1 MKNVVK
7 IIIATVGIALI
18 FTACQKEGP
27 LPLYKAGKG
36 SVELTG
42 SATTVAAV
50 MADSSK
56 TALTLNWT
64 WPNYATDS
72 VNQKFIVQ
80 IAPAGKEFDKPVT
93 KVLKGKQSAS
103 FTASELNSIVF
114 GFGEIKAPFS
124 LDMRVISSYA
134 NNNEQYVSNTVN
146 VVVTPYVI
154 PVNMTL
160 NPTGPLTLTF
170 ENAASNAV
178 TFNWNHTAF
187 GNLPLN
193 YAIQIDKAGGDFKTP
208 VVKAY
213 GTALTG
219 GITGTDLNRAATSVG
234 IAANTTGDL
243 AIRVIVYQG
252 DKFANPV
259 YSNVTTLKVTTYLDV
274 VKFWVVGA
282 YNGWDNSDK
291 ALTLLNTPATG
302 ANAEGYV
309 YFAAAGDF
317 KLVTNHSWDDAHTFG
332 DDGSKSGKLS
342 NVKGGN
348 NITIPAAGYY
358 LIKANPL
365 TMTYSFT
372 PTIWGIIGDAT
383 APTKGWDNQIN
394 MVYNPTSMTFNL
406 GAHLTAGTTTFKF
419 RGTSDWAVNYGIKP
433 GITTLVAGGDNI
445 PVTLE
450 SDYAITLDLSH
461 PNAYTYSANRWG
473 LIGDATP
480 DAWNSDQNMTW
491 DATNQVFTIT
501 LDLKAAKIKFRAN
514 DDWAINLGGDLNA
527 LSANGSDIPVPAAG
541 NYTVT
546 LNPWTLKATLKKN

>member
-1 MKNVVK
+1 MKNIVK
-7 IIIATVGIALI
+7 IIIATVGIALM
-18 FTACQKEGP
+18 FAACQKEGD

-36 SVELTG
+36 SVELTS

-50 MADSSK
+50 MVDADK
-56 TALTLNWT
+56 PVLTLNWS

-80 IAPAGKEFDKPVT
+80 IAPAGTNFEKPVT
-93 KVLKGKQSAS
+93 RTLKGVQSTS
-103 FTASELNSIVF
+103 FTAKELNTIVF
-114 GFGEIKAPFS
+114 GFGTVSGPS
-124 LDMRVISSYA
+124 PLDVRLISSYA
-134 NNNEQYVSNTVN
+134 NNNEQYQSNTVN
-146 VVVTPYVI
+146 VVVTPYIV
-154 PVNMTL
+154 PVTLAL

-178 TFNWNHTAF
+178 TFNWNATAF

-208 VVKAY
+208 VVKAF

-219 GITGTDLNRAATSVG
+219 GITGTDLNRAAISAG
-234 IAANTTGDL
+234 IAPNTTGDL
-243 AIRVIVYQG
+243 AIRVIAGQG

-259 YSNVTTLKVTTYLDV
+259 YSNVATLKVTTYLDV

-291 ALTLLNTPATG
+291 ALTLLNTPSTG

-309 YFAAAGDF
+309 NFDAAGDF

-332 DDGSKSGKLS
+332 DDGTNTGKLS
-342 NVKGGN
+342 NVGGGK
-348 NITIPAAGYY
+348 NIPVPAAGYY

-365 TMTYSFT
+365 TMTYTLT

-383 APTKGWDNQIN
+383 KGLWNDQTN
-394 MVYNPTSMTFNL
+394 MTYNPTSMTFNL
-406 GAHLTAGTTTFKF
+406 AAHMTAGAFKF
-419 RGTSDWAVNYGIKP
+419 RGTSDWGVNYGSTA
-433 GITTLVAGGDNI
+433 GNATLDAGGSNI
-445 PVTLE
+445 PVTVE

-461 PNAYTYSANRWG
+461 PTAYTYSANRWG
-473 LIGDATP
+473 LIGSATP

-491 DATNQVFTIT
+491 DAANKVFTIT
-501 LDLKAAKIKFRAN
+501 LDLIVGEYKFRAN
-514 DDWAINLGGDLNA
+514 DAWDINLGGDLTA
-527 LSANGSDIPVPAAG
+527 LTQNGGNLAVTAAG
-541 NYTVT
+541 NYTIT
-546 LNPWTLKATLKKN
+546 LDPWTLKATIKKN